1 MSEITKRMKEIMN
14 WILIGSFDD
23 QVILRA
29 KELINRGDMD
39 ITFYCDDSCSKCD
52 DCERP
57 SEDSPRHNE
66 GHE

>member
-1 MSEITKRMKEIMN
+1 MSYYEDDVVE
-14 WILIGSFDD
+14 LIESGSFDD
-23 QVILRA
+23 EVIARA
-29 KELINRGDMD
+29 KILIKNGDMD

>member
-1 MSEITKRMKEIMN
+1 MSWFESDIIDMIAEGM
-14 WILIGSFDD
+14 FDE

-29 KELINRGDMD
+29 TELINRGDMD

-57 SEDSPRHNE
+57 SEDSPRYNDGME
-66 GHE
+66 